1 MTNAGWGY
9 AVFAKVTAGMDV
21 IQQMERVK
29 TTTMAGHEDVPREPI
44 IVEKV
49 TIVDEKPVA

>member
-1 MTNAGWGY
+1 
-9 AVFAKVTAGMDV
+9 MDV